1 MCLGISQSPHW
12 HKAHAAFTNAM
23 SMQHLPALKTPS
35 FRLDGRRALVTGG
48 SKGIGFAAATA
59 LAQAGAQ
66 VVLVA
71 RDATELIAAC
81 ARINCGS
88 GLKDTSKTS
97 VGDAGDE
104 SSASPLARYQV
115 LDVTDS
121 AAVTAWVEK
130 DIAAHGPF
138 DVLVSNAGTNRPST
152 LAALEDA
159 DLDAVLDLNI
169 KAAFYVARAVARGML
184 AANDGRG
191 MPGSIIHLSSQMGHV
206 GGPKRTV
213 YCASKHAIEGM
224 TKALAWELGRHQIR
238 VNTICPTY
246 IETPM
251 TAPMLADPAFRAFAE
266 NGTALGRVGRIEEVM
281 GAVVFLASDASTLVT
296 GSALMLDGG
305 WTAH

>member
-1 MCLGISQSPHW
+1 M
-12 HKAHAAFTNAM
+12 T
-23 SMQHLPALKTPS
+23 MQPLPPLQTPS

-59 LAQAGAQ
+59 LAQAGAR

-81 ARINCGS
+81 ARINCHS
-88 GLKDTSKTS
+88 GPKDS
-97 VGDAGDE
+97 VSNSFNPQEETAN
-104 SSASPLARYQV
+104 AVPPARYKA

-121 AAVTAWVEK
+121 ATVSAWVAE

-138 DVLVSNAGTNRPST
+138 DILVSNAGTNRPST
-152 LAALEDA
+152 LAELEDA

-169 KAAFYVARAVARGML
+169 KAAFYVARAVARGLL

-206 GGPKRTV
+206 GGPRRTV

-251 TAPMLADPAFRAFAE
+251 TAPMLADPVFRAFAE

-281 GAVVFLASDASTLVT
+281 GAVVFLASDASSLVT